1 MKYWLPILNHGL
13 HLIMKLKIYKRK
25 SMTNSDLQ
33 QLSSDFFQNSL
44 DSSPT
49 SAIMR
54 GHKQYFD
61 QIEELNEETFEKETK
76 AVNDFISRLES
87 IDSESLSSREKVTHG
102 MLEFALSSN
111 KDSLM
116 DRSWEFGA
124 GVSGFTGFLIDYNQ
138 QMFVPDSE
146 SADMLLK
153 RLELYK
159 RLFTQIADVQMIG
172 LKNNR
177 VATERNLLRTI
188 DQLENYLGSSLD
200 EDPLLLVNFS
210 PEISDSF
217 IYDWKENAK
226 KIIDSNIRPTVLA
239 YLEQL
244 KSDHIPKGRP
254 DEHSGIMWIDGGEE
268 TYLRALRKYTGHKN
282 ITVKEVHEV
291 GLSEIERL
299 KKEFF
304 EIGEN
309 VFPGVSTP
317 EEVLQK
323 MQTEPSMRYESKEQ
337 MLQLAVETIE
347 RAYKP
352 LDQWFTVFPKSSC
365 KVLPVP
371 AESEQHAPPAYYYPP
386 LPDGSRD
393 GTYFLNTYKAETKS
407 IFEAESVAFHEAI
420 PGHHLDRTIAVELQ
434 DVPEFQKYV
443 ASTAFVE
450 GWGLYSEQLANEMGL
465 YSNNVQQLGRLG
477 NDAWR
482 ACRLVLDTGMHG
494 MGWSRNEAIEFFREN
509 SPIEEINAEIETDRY
524 IAWPGQACS
533 YKIGQLKIE
542 ELRRKAENELGDKFD
557 IRYFHDEVLCDGG
570 ITLPILENKIKDFI
584 QRHSV

>member
-1 MKYWLPILNHGL
+1 
-13 HLIMKLKIYKRK
+13 
-25 SMTNSDLQ
+25 MTNNELQ
-33 QLSSDFFQNSL
+33 QLSQDFFQNSL

-61 QIEELNEETFEKETK
+61 QIEEMTDETFEKETK
-76 AVNDFISRLES
+76 KVNNFISRLES
-87 IDSESLSSREKVTHG
+87 INTESLSNREKVTHG

-111 KDSLM
+111 KDSLL

-138 QMFVPDSE
+138 QMYVPDSE

-159 RLFTQIADVQMIG
+159 RLYSQIAEVQKIG
-172 LKNNR
+172 LNNNR

-188 DQLENYLGSSLD
+188 DQLENYLGSSLE
-200 EDPLLLVNFS
+200 EDPLLLINFS
-210 PEISDSF
+210 PEISESF
-217 IYDWKENAK
+217 ISDWKEKAK
-226 KIIDSNIRPTVLA
+226 KIIDVNIRPTVLT
-239 YLEQL
+239 YLDQL
-244 KSDHIPKGRP
+244 KTEHIPKGRT
-254 DEHSGIMWIDGGEE
+254 DEHSGIMWIEGGEE
-268 TYLRALRKYTGHKN
+268 TYLRALRKYTGHKD
-282 ITVKEVHEV
+282 ITVQEVHNV
-291 GLSEIERL
+291 GLSEIDRL

-337 MLQLAVETIE
+337 MLQLAVDTIE

-352 LDQWFTVFPKSSC
+352 LEEWFTVFPKSPC

-434 DVPEFQKYV
+434 DVPDFQKYV

-465 YSNNVQQLGRLG
+465 YSNDVQQLGRLG

-482 ACRLVLDTGMHG
+482 ACRLVLDTGIHG
-494 MGWSRNEAIEFFREN
+494 MGWSRDKAIEFFKAN
-509 SPIEEINAEIETDRY
+509 SPIEEINSEIETDRY

-533 YKIGQLKIE
+533 YKMGQLKIE
-542 ELRRKAENELGDKFD
+542 ELRRKAEKELGDKFD

-570 ITLPILENKIKDFI
+570 ITLQILENKIDTFI
-584 QRHSV
+584 AKHKS

>member
-1 MKYWLPILNHGL
+1 
-13 HLIMKLKIYKRK
+13 
-25 SMTNSDLQ
+25 MTTDLLA
-33 QLSSDFFQNSL
+33 QLSNDFFQNSL

-54 GHKQYFD
+54 GHKAYFD
-61 QIEELNEETFEKETK
+61 QLEELTDETFNKETK
-76 AVNDFISRLES
+76 VVDEFILRLGN
-87 IDSESLSSREKVTHG
+87 IDQNTLSHREKVTYG

-111 KDSLM
+111 KDSLL

-138 QMFVPDSE
+138 QMFVPDIE

-159 RLFTQIADVQMIG
+159 RLFSQIADVQKVG
-172 LKNNR
+172 LSNNR

-188 DQLENYLGSSLD
+188 DQLENYLSSAID
-200 EDPLLLVNFS
+200 KDPLLFVNFS
-210 PEISDSF
+210 PEITESQISE
-217 IYDWKENAK
+217 WREKAK
-226 KIIDSNIRPTVLA
+226 KIIETNVRPTVLT
-239 YLEQL
+239 YMDQL
-244 KSDHIPKGRP
+244 KSEHLPIGRS
-254 DEHSGIMWIDGGEE
+254 DEKSGIMWIDGGEE
-268 TYLRALRKYTGHKN
+268 TYLRALRKYTGHKD

-291 GLSEIERL
+291 GLSEIDRL
-299 KKEFF
+299 KKEFL
-304 EIGEN
+304 EIGKS
-309 VFPGVSTP
+309 VFPGVTAP
-317 EEVLQK
+317 EEVLHK
-323 MQTEPSMRYESKEQ
+323 MQTDPLMRYESKEQ
-337 MLQLAVETIE
+337 MLQLAVDTIE

-352 LDQWFTVFPKSSC
+352 LGEWFTVFPKSPC

-371 AESEQHAPPAYYYPP
+371 AASEQHAPPAYYYPP

-407 IFEAESVAFHEAI
+407 VFEAESVAFHEAI

-434 DVPEFQKYV
+434 DVPDFQKYV

-465 YSNNVQQLGRLG
+465 YSNDVQQLGRLG

-494 MGWSRNEAIEFFREN
+494 MGWSRDKAIEFFRAN
-509 SPIEEINAEIETDRY
+509 SPIEEINSEIETDRY

-533 YKIGQLKIE
+533 YKMGQLKIE

-570 ITLPILENKIKDFI
+570 ITLPILENKIDTFI
-584 QRHSV
+584 AKHKS

>member
-1 MKYWLPILNHGL
+1 
-13 HLIMKLKIYKRK
+13 
-25 SMTNSDLQ
+25 MTNSDLQ

-61 QIEELNEETFEKETK
+61 QIEELNEESFEKETK

-87 IDSESLSSREKVTHG
+87 IDSESLSNREKVTHG

-138 QMFVPDSE
+138 QMFIPDSE

-188 DQLENYLGSSLD
+188 DQLENYLGSSLE

-210 PEISDSF
+210 PEISEPF
-217 IYDWKENAK
+217 ISDWKEKAK
-226 KIIDSNIRPTVLA
+226 KIIESNIRPSVLA

-244 KSDHIPKGRP
+244 KSDHIPKGRS

-317 EEVLQK
+317 EDVLQK

-337 MLQLAVETIE
+337 MLQLAIDTIE

-352 LDQWFTVFPKSSC
+352 LDQWFTVFPKSPC

-465 YSNNVQQLGRLG
+465 YSNDVQQLGRLG

-494 MGWSRNEAIEFFREN
+494 MGWSRDKAIEFFRGN

-533 YKIGQLKIE
+533 YKMGQLKIE

-557 IRYFHDEVLCDGG
+557 IRHFHDEVLCDGG
-570 ITLPILENKIKDFI
+570 ITLPILEKKIKNFI
-584 QRHSV
+584 NKYKN

>member
-1 MKYWLPILNHGL
+1 
-13 HLIMKLKIYKRK
+13 
-25 SMTNSDLQ
+25 MTTDLLM
-33 QLSSDFFQNSL
+33 QLSNDFFQNSL

-54 GHKQYFD
+54 GHKTYFD
-61 QIEELNEETFEKETK
+61 KLEELTDETFNEENKVVDE
-76 AVNDFISRLES
+76 FISRLGK
-87 IDSESLSSREKVTHG
+87 IDQVTLSDREKVTYG
-102 MLEFALSSN
+102 MLDFALSSN
-111 KDSLM
+111 KDSLL

-138 QMFVPDSE
+138 QMFVPDIE

-159 RLFTQIADVQMIG
+159 RLFTQIAAVQKVG
-172 LKNNR
+172 LDNNR

-188 DQLENYLGSSLD
+188 DQLENYLSSAID
-200 EDPLLLVNFS
+200 QDPLLLVNFS
-210 PEISDSF
+210 PEISDSQ
-217 IYDWKENAK
+217 ISEWKEKAK
-226 KIIDSNIRPTVLA
+226 KIIESNIRPTVLT
-239 YLEQL
+239 YMEQL
-244 KSDHIPKGRP
+244 KLEHLPNGRP
-254 DEHSGIMWIDGGEE
+254 DEKSGIMWIEGGEE
-268 TYLRALRKYTGHKN
+268 TYLRALRKYTGYKN
-282 ITVKEVHEV
+282 ITVEEVHQV
-291 GLSEIERL
+291 GLSEIDRL

-304 EIGEN
+304 EIGEG
-309 VFPGVSTP
+309 VFPGVITP
-317 EEVLQK
+317 EEVLHK
-323 MQTEPSMRYESKEQ
+323 MQTDPSMRYESKEQ
-337 MLQLAVETIE
+337 MLQLAVDTIE

-352 LDQWFTVFPKSSC
+352 LGEWFTVFPKSPC

-371 AESEQHAPPAYYYPP
+371 AASEQHAPPAYYYPP

-434 DVPEFQKYV
+434 DVPDFQKYV

-465 YSNNVQQLGRLG
+465 YSNDVQQLGRLG

-494 MGWSRNEAIEFFREN
+494 MGWSRDKAIEFFKAN
-509 SPIEEINAEIETDRY
+509 SPIEEINSEIETDRY

-533 YKIGQLKIE
+533 YKMGQLKIE
-542 ELRRKAENELGDKFD
+542 ELRRKAEKELGDKFD

-570 ITLPILENKIKDFI
+570 ITLPILENKIDTFI
-584 QRHSV
+584 AKHKS

>member
-1 MKYWLPILNHGL
+1 
-13 HLIMKLKIYKRK
+13 
-25 SMTNSDLQ
+25 MTTDLLA
-33 QLSSDFFQNSL
+33 QLSNDFFQNSL

-54 GHKQYFD
+54 GHKAYFD
-61 QIEELNEETFEKETK
+61 QLEELTDETFNKETK
-76 AVNDFISRLES
+76 VVDEFILRLGN
-87 IDSESLSSREKVTHG
+87 IDQNTLSHREKVTYG

-111 KDSLM
+111 KDSLL

-138 QMFVPDSE
+138 QMFVPDME

-159 RLFTQIADVQMIG
+159 RLFSQITDVQKVG
-172 LKNNR
+172 LANNR

-188 DQLENYLGSSLD
+188 DQLENYLSSAID
-200 EDPLLLVNFS
+200 KDPLLFVNFS
-210 PEISDSF
+210 PEITESQISE
-217 IYDWKENAK
+217 WREKAK
-226 KIIDSNIRPTVLA
+226 KIIETNVRPTVLT
-239 YLEQL
+239 YMDQL
-244 KSDHIPKGRP
+244 KSEHLPNGRS
-254 DEHSGIMWIDGGEE
+254 DEKSGIMWIDGGEE
-268 TYLRALRKYTGHKN
+268 TYLRALRKYTGHKDT
-282 ITVKEVHEV
+282 TVKEVHEV
-291 GLSEIERL
+291 GLSEIDRL

-304 EIGEN
+304 EIGES
-309 VFPGVSTP
+309 VFPGVTTP
-317 EEVLQK
+317 EEVLHK
-323 MQTEPSMRYESKEQ
+323 MQTDPSMRYESKEQ
-337 MLQLAVETIE
+337 MLQLAVDTIE

-352 LDQWFTVFPKSSC
+352 LGEWFTVFPKSPC

-371 AESEQHAPPAYYYPP
+371 AASEQHAPPAYYYPP

-407 IFEAESVAFHEAI
+407 VFEAESVAFHEAI

-434 DVPEFQKYV
+434 DVPDFQKYV

-465 YSNNVQQLGRLG
+465 YSNDVQQLGRLG

-494 MGWSRNEAIEFFREN
+494 MGWSRDKAIEFFKAN
-509 SPIEEINAEIETDRY
+509 SPIEEINSEIETDRY

-533 YKIGQLKIE
+533 YKMGQLKIE

-570 ITLPILENKIKDFI
+570 ITLPILENKIDTFI
-584 QRHSV
+584 ANHKS

>member
-1 MKYWLPILNHGL
+1 
-13 HLIMKLKIYKRK
+13 
-25 SMTNSDLQ
+25 MTTDLLA
-33 QLSSDFFQNSL
+33 QLSNDFFQNSL

-54 GHKQYFD
+54 GHKAYFD
-61 QIEELNEETFEKETK
+61 QLEELTDETFNKENK
-76 AVNDFISRLES
+76 VVDEFILRLGN
-87 IDSESLSSREKVTHG
+87 IDQNTLSHREKVTYG

-111 KDSLM
+111 KDSLL

-138 QMFVPDSE
+138 QMFVPDIE

-159 RLFTQIADVQMIG
+159 RLFSQIADVQKVG
-172 LKNNR
+172 LSNNR

-188 DQLENYLGSSLD
+188 DQLENYLSSAID
-200 EDPLLLVNFS
+200 KDPLLFVNFS
-210 PEISDSF
+210 PEITESQISE
-217 IYDWKENAK
+217 WREKAK
-226 KIIDSNIRPTVLA
+226 KIIETNVRPTVLT
-239 YLEQL
+239 YMDQL
-244 KSDHIPKGRP
+244 KSEHLPIGRS
-254 DEHSGIMWIDGGEE
+254 DEKSGIMWIDGGEE
-268 TYLRALRKYTGHKN
+268 TYLRALRKYTGHKD

-291 GLSEIERL
+291 GLSEIDRL

-304 EIGEN
+304 EIGES
-309 VFPGVSTP
+309 VFPGVTTP
-317 EEVLQK
+317 EEVLHK
-323 MQTEPSMRYESKEQ
+323 MQTDPSMRYESKEQ
-337 MLQLAVETIE
+337 MLQLAVDTIE

-352 LDQWFTVFPKSSC
+352 LGEWFTVFPKSPC

-371 AESEQHAPPAYYYPP
+371 AASEQHAPPAYYYPP

-393 GTYFLNTYKAETKS
+393 GTYFLNTYKSETKS
-407 IFEAESVAFHEAI
+407 VFEAESVAFHEAI

-434 DVPEFQKYV
+434 DVPDFQKYV

-465 YSNNVQQLGRLG
+465 YSNDVQQLGRLG

-494 MGWSRNEAIEFFREN
+494 MGWSRDKAIEFFRAN
-509 SPIEEINAEIETDRY
+509 SPIEEINSEIETDRY

-533 YKIGQLKIE
+533 YKMGQLKIE
-542 ELRRKAENELGDKFD
+542 KLRRKAENELGDKFD

-570 ITLPILENKIKDFI
+570 ITLPILENKIDTFI
-584 QRHSV
+584 AKHKS

>member
-1 MKYWLPILNHGL
+1 
-13 HLIMKLKIYKRK
+13 
-25 SMTNSDLQ
+25 MTNSDLQ
-33 QLSSDFFQNSL
+33 QLSKDFFQNSL

-87 IDSESLSSREKVTHG
+87 IDPEPLSNREKVTHG

-159 RLFTQIADVQMIG
+159 RLFTQIADVQMVG
-172 LKNNR
+172 LKSNR

-188 DQLENYLGSSLD
+188 DQLENYLGTSLE

-210 PEISDSF
+210 PEISESS
-217 IYDWKENAK
+217 ISDWREKAK
-226 KIIDSNIRPTVLA
+226 KIIGSNIRPTVLA

-244 KSDHIPKGRP
+244 KSDHIPKGRS

-337 MLQLAVETIE
+337 MIQLAVDTIE

-352 LDQWFTVFPKSSC
+352 LDQWFTVFPKSPC

-465 YSNNVQQLGRLG
+465 YSNDVQQLGRLG

-494 MGWSRNEAIEFFREN
+494 MGWSRNEAIEFFRAN
-509 SPIEEINAEIETDRY
+509 SPIEEINAEIETERY

>member
-1 MKYWLPILNHGL
+1 
-13 HLIMKLKIYKRK
+13 
-25 SMTNSDLQ
+25 MTNSDLQ

-87 IDSESLSSREKVTHG
+87 IDSESLSNREKVTHG

-188 DQLENYLGSSLD
+188 DQLENYLGSSLE

-217 IYDWKENAK
+217 ISDWKEKAK

-337 MLQLAVETIE
+337 MLQLAVDTIE

-352 LDQWFTVFPKSSC
+352 LDQWFTVFPKSPC

-465 YSNNVQQLGRLG
+465 YSNDVQQLGRLG

-494 MGWSRNEAIEFFREN
+494 MGWSRNEAIEFFRAN

-533 YKIGQLKIE
+533 YKMGQLKIE

>member
-1 MKYWLPILNHGL
+1 
-13 HLIMKLKIYKRK
+13 
-25 SMTNSDLQ
+25 MTNSDLQ

-87 IDSESLSSREKVTHG
+87 IDTESLSNREKVTHG

-159 RLFTQIADVQMIG
+159 RLYTQIAEVQKIG

-188 DQLENYLGSSLD
+188 DQLENYLGSSLE

-210 PEISDSF
+210 PEISESF
-217 IYDWKENAK
+217 ISDWKEKAK
-226 KIIDSNIRPTVLA
+226 KIIDLNIRPTVLA

-337 MLQLAVETIE
+337 MLQLAVDTIE

-352 LDQWFTVFPKSSC
+352 LDQWFTVFPKSPC

-434 DVPEFQKYV
+434 DVPDFQKYV

-465 YSNNVQQLGRLG
+465 YSNDVQQLGRLG

-494 MGWSRNEAIEFFREN
+494 MGWSRDKAIEFFRAN
-509 SPIEEINAEIETDRY
+509 SPIEEINSEIETDRY

-533 YKIGQLKIE
+533 YKMGQLKIE
-542 ELRRKAENELGDKFD
+542 ELRRKAEIELGDKFD

-570 ITLPILENKIKDFI
+570 ITLPILENKIDTFI
-584 QRHSV
+584 VQHKS

>member
-1 MKYWLPILNHGL
+1 
-13 HLIMKLKIYKRK
+13 
-25 SMTNSDLQ
+25 MTNSDLQ

-188 DQLENYLGSSLD
+188 DQLENYLGSSLE

-217 IYDWKENAK
+217 ISDWKEKAK

-352 LDQWFTVFPKSSC
+352 LDQWFTVFPKSPC

-465 YSNNVQQLGRLG
+465 YSNDVQQLGRLG

-494 MGWSRNEAIEFFREN
+494 MGWSRNEAIEFFRAN

-533 YKIGQLKIE
+533 YKMGQLKIE

>member
-1 MKYWLPILNHGL
+1 
-13 HLIMKLKIYKRK
+13 
-25 SMTNSDLQ
+25 MTNSELQ

-76 AVNDFISRLES
+76 AVNDFILRLER
-87 IDSESLSSREKVTHG
+87 INSESLSNREKVTHG

-111 KDSLM
+111 KDSLL

-159 RLFTQIADVQMIG
+159 RLYTQIAEVQKIG

-188 DQLENYLGSSLD
+188 DQLENYLGSSLE
-200 EDPLLLVNFS
+200 EDPLLLINFS
-210 PEISDSF
+210 PEISETF
-217 IYDWKENAK
+217 ISDWKEKAK

-244 KSDHIPKGRP
+244 KSDHIPKGRS

-282 ITVKEVHEV
+282 ITVEEVHEV

-309 VFPGVSTP
+309 VFPGVNTP

-337 MLQLAVETIE
+337 MLQLAVDTIE

-352 LDQWFTVFPKSSC
+352 LDQWFTVFPKSPC

-465 YSNNVQQLGRLG
+465 YSNDVQQLGRLG

-494 MGWSRNEAIEFFREN
+494 MGWSRDKAIQFFRAN
-509 SPIEEINAEIETDRY
+509 SPIEEINSEIETDRY

-533 YKIGQLKIE
+533 YKMGQLKIE
-542 ELRRKAENELGDKFD
+542 KLRRKAENELGDKFD

-570 ITLPILENKIKDFI
+570 ITLPILENKIGTFI
-584 QRHSV
+584 AKHKS

>member
-1 MKYWLPILNHGL
+1 
-13 HLIMKLKIYKRK
+13 
-25 SMTNSDLQ
+25 MTTDLLA
-33 QLSSDFFQNSL
+33 QLSNDFFQNSL

-54 GHKQYFD
+54 GHKAYFD
-61 QIEELNEETFEKETK
+61 QLEELTDETFNKETK
-76 AVNDFISRLES
+76 VVDEFILRLGN
-87 IDSESLSSREKVTHG
+87 IDQNTLSHREKVTYG

-111 KDSLM
+111 KDSLL

-138 QMFVPDSE
+138 QMFVPDIE

-159 RLFTQIADVQMIG
+159 RLFSQIADVQKVG
-172 LKNNR
+172 LSNNR

-188 DQLENYLGSSLD
+188 DQLENYLSSAID
-200 EDPLLLVNFS
+200 KDPLLFVNFS
-210 PEISDSF
+210 PEITESQISE
-217 IYDWKENAK
+217 WREKAK
-226 KIIDSNIRPTVLA
+226 KIIETNVRPTVLT
-239 YLEQL
+239 YMDQL
-244 KSDHIPKGRP
+244 KSEHLPIGRS
-254 DEHSGIMWIDGGEE
+254 DEKSGIMWIDGGEE
-268 TYLRALRKYTGHKN
+268 TYLRALRKYTGHKD

-291 GLSEIERL
+291 GLSEIDRL

-304 EIGEN
+304 EIGES
-309 VFPGVSTP
+309 VFPGVTTP
-317 EEVLQK
+317 EEVLHK
-323 MQTEPSMRYESKEQ
+323 MQTDPSMRYESKEQ
-337 MLQLAVETIE
+337 MLQLAVDTIE

-352 LDQWFTVFPKSSC
+352 LGEWFTVFPKSPC

-371 AESEQHAPPAYYYPP
+371 AASEQHAPPAYYYPP

-407 IFEAESVAFHEAI
+407 VFEAESVAFHEAI

-434 DVPEFQKYV
+434 DVPDFQKYV

-465 YSNNVQQLGRLG
+465 YSNDVQQLGRLG

-494 MGWSRNEAIEFFREN
+494 MGWSRDKAIEFFRAN
-509 SPIEEINAEIETDRY
+509 SPIEEINSEIETDRY

-533 YKIGQLKIE
+533 YKMGQLKIE

-570 ITLPILENKIKDFI
+570 ITLPILENKIDTFI
-584 QRHSV
+584 AKHKS

>member
-1 MKYWLPILNHGL
+1 
-13 HLIMKLKIYKRK
+13 
-25 SMTNSDLQ
+25 MTNNELQ
-33 QLSSDFFQNSL
+33 QLSKDFFQNSL

-61 QIEELNEETFEKETK
+61 QIEELNEETFEKETE
-76 AVNDFISRLES
+76 AVNDFISRLEN
-87 IDSESLSSREKVTHG
+87 IDPESLSNREKVTHG

-124 GVSGFTGFLIDYNQ
+124 GVSGFTSFLIDYNQ

-159 RLFTQIADVQMIG
+159 RLFSQIADVQMIG

-188 DQLENYLGSSLD
+188 DQLENYLGSSLE
-200 EDPLLLVNFS
+200 EDPLLLINFS

-217 IYDWKENAK
+217 ISDWKEKAK

-239 YLEQL
+239 YFEQL
-244 KSDHIPKGRP
+244 KSDHIPKGRS

-317 EEVLQK
+317 EDVLEK

-337 MLQLAVETIE
+337 MLQLAVDTIE

-352 LDQWFTVFPKSSC
+352 LDQWFTVFPKSPC

-465 YSNNVQQLGRLG
+465 YSNDVQQLGRLG

-494 MGWSRNEAIEFFREN
+494 MGWSRDKAVEFFRAN
-509 SPIEEINAEIETDRY
+509 SPIEEINSEIETDRY

-533 YKIGQLKIE
+533 YKMGQLKIE

>member
-1 MKYWLPILNHGL
+1 
-13 HLIMKLKIYKRK
+13 
-25 SMTNSDLQ
+25 MTTDLLA
-33 QLSSDFFQNSL
+33 QLSNDFFQNSL

-54 GHKQYFD
+54 GHKAYFD
-61 QIEELNEETFEKETK
+61 QLEELTDETFNKETK
-76 AVNDFISRLES
+76 VVDEFILRLGN
-87 IDSESLSSREKVTHG
+87 IDQNTLSHREKVTYG

-111 KDSLM
+111 KDSLL

-138 QMFVPDSE
+138 QMFVPDIE

-159 RLFTQIADVQMIG
+159 RLFSQIADVQKVG
-172 LKNNR
+172 LSNNR

-188 DQLENYLGSSLD
+188 DQLENYLSSAID
-200 EDPLLLVNFS
+200 KDPLLFVNFS
-210 PEISDSF
+210 PEITESQISE
-217 IYDWKENAK
+217 WREKAK
-226 KIIDSNIRPTVLA
+226 KIIETNVRPTVLT
-239 YLEQL
+239 YMDQL
-244 KSDHIPKGRP
+244 KSEHLPIGRS
-254 DEHSGIMWIDGGEE
+254 DEKSGIMWIDGGEE
-268 TYLRALRKYTGHKN
+268 TYLRALRKYTGHKD

-291 GLSEIERL
+291 GLSEIDRL

-304 EIGEN
+304 EIGES
-309 VFPGVSTP
+309 VFPGVSAP
-317 EEVLQK
+317 EEVLHK
-323 MQTEPSMRYESKEQ
+323 MQTDPSMRYESKEQ
-337 MLQLAVETIE
+337 MLQLAVDTIE

-352 LDQWFTVFPKSSC
+352 LGEWFTVFPKSPC

-371 AESEQHAPPAYYYPP
+371 AASEQHAPPAYYYPP

-393 GTYFLNTYKAETKS
+393 GTYFLNTYKSETKS
-407 IFEAESVAFHEAI
+407 VFEAESVAFHEAI

-434 DVPEFQKYV
+434 DVPDFQKYV

-465 YSNNVQQLGRLG
+465 YSNDVQQLGRLG

-494 MGWSRNEAIEFFREN
+494 MGWSRDKAIEFFRAN
-509 SPIEEINAEIETDRY
+509 SPIEEINSEIETDRY

-533 YKIGQLKIE
+533 YKMGQLKIE
-542 ELRRKAENELGDKFD
+542 KLRRKAENELGDKFD

-570 ITLPILENKIKDFI
+570 ITLPILENKIDTFI
-584 QRHSV
+584 AKHKS

>member
-1 MKYWLPILNHGL
+1 
-13 HLIMKLKIYKRK
+13 
-25 SMTNSDLQ
+25 MTNSDLQ

-54 GHKQYFD
+54 GHKKYFD

-87 IDSESLSSREKVTHG
+87 IDPEPLSNREKVTHG

-188 DQLENYLGSSLD
+188 DQLENYLGSSLED
-200 EDPLLLVNFS
+200 DPLLLINFS
-210 PEISDSF
+210 PEVSDSF
-217 IYDWKENAK
+217 ISDWKEKAK

-304 EIGEN
+304 KIGEN

-337 MLQLAVETIE
+337 MLQLAVDTIE

-352 LDQWFTVFPKSSC
+352 LDQWFTVFPKSPC

-465 YSNNVQQLGRLG
+465 YSNDVQQLGRLG

-494 MGWSRNEAIEFFREN
+494 MGWSRNEAIEFFRAN

-533 YKIGQLKIE
+533 YKMGQLKIE

>member
-1 MKYWLPILNHGL
+1 
-13 HLIMKLKIYKRK
+13 
-25 SMTNSDLQ
+25 MTNSDLQ

-54 GHKQYFD
+54 GHKKYFD
-61 QIEELNEETFEKETK
+61 QIEELNEEAFEKETK

-87 IDSESLSSREKVTHG
+87 IDLESLSNREKVTHG

-159 RLFTQIADVQMIG
+159 RLFTQIADVQMVG
-172 LKNNR
+172 LKSNR

-188 DQLENYLGSSLD
+188 DQLENYLGASLE

-210 PEISDSF
+210 PEISESF
-217 IYDWKENAK
+217 ISDWREKAK
-226 KIIDSNIRPTVLA
+226 KIIDLNIRPTVLA

-244 KSDHIPKGRP
+244 KSDHIPKGRS

-337 MLQLAVETIE
+337 MLQLAVDTIE

-352 LDQWFTVFPKSSC
+352 LDQWFTVFPKSPC

-465 YSNNVQQLGRLG
+465 YSNDVQQLGRLG

-494 MGWSRNEAIEFFREN
+494 MGWSRDKAIEFFRAN

-533 YKIGQLKIE
+533 YKMGQLKIE

-570 ITLPILENKIKDFI
+570 ITLPILENKIKEFI

>member
-1 MKYWLPILNHGL
+1 
-13 HLIMKLKIYKRK
+13 
-25 SMTNSDLQ
+25 MTTDLLM
-33 QLSSDFFQNSL
+33 QLSNDFFQNSL

-54 GHKQYFD
+54 GHKTYFD
-61 QIEELNEETFEKETK
+61 KLEELTDETFSEENKVVDE
-76 AVNDFISRLES
+76 FISRLGK
-87 IDSESLSSREKVTHG
+87 IDQVTLSDREKVTYG
-102 MLEFALSSN
+102 MLDFALSSN
-111 KDSLM
+111 KDSLL

-138 QMFVPDSE
+138 QMFVPDIE

-159 RLFTQIADVQMIG
+159 RLFTQIAAVQKVG
-172 LKNNR
+172 LDNNR

-188 DQLENYLGSSLD
+188 DQLENYLSSAID
-200 EDPLLLVNFS
+200 QDPLLLVNFS
-210 PEISDSF
+210 PEISESQ
-217 IYDWKENAK
+217 ISEWKEKAK
-226 KIIDSNIRPTVLA
+226 KIIESNIRPTVLT
-239 YLEQL
+239 YMEQL
-244 KSDHIPKGRP
+244 KLEHLPNGRP
-254 DEHSGIMWIDGGEE
+254 DEKSGIMWIEGGEE
-268 TYLRALRKYTGHKN
+268 TYLRALRKYTGYKN
-282 ITVKEVHEV
+282 ITVEEVHQV
-291 GLSEIERL
+291 GLSEIDRL

-304 EIGEN
+304 EIGEG
-309 VFPGVSTP
+309 VFPGVITP
-317 EEVLQK
+317 EEVLHK
-323 MQTEPSMRYESKEQ
+323 MQTDPSMRYESKEQ
-337 MLQLAVETIE
+337 MLQLAVDTIE

-352 LDQWFTVFPKSSC
+352 LGEWFTVFPKSPC

-371 AESEQHAPPAYYYPP
+371 AASEQHAPPAYYYPP

-434 DVPEFQKYV
+434 DVPDFQKYV

-465 YSNNVQQLGRLG
+465 YSNDVQQLGRLG

-494 MGWSRNEAIEFFREN
+494 MGWSRDKAIEFFKAN
-509 SPIEEINAEIETDRY
+509 SPIEEINSEIETDRY

-533 YKIGQLKIE
+533 YKMGQLKIE
-542 ELRRKAENELGDKFD
+542 ELRRKAEKELGDKFD

-570 ITLPILENKIKDFI
+570 ITLPILENKIDAFI
-584 QRHSV
+584 AKHKS